1 MIRLIIPVFFAAII
15 VSLMLGGSFLWDSY
29 MISPEDGATEIAF
42 MVNSGDTVKNV
53 SARLKQD
60 ALIESPF
67 WFETYVWMSKT
78 GTSFQAGLF
87 TLQPGMSYSVLVGEL
102 TNAQAQEVQVT
113 FPEGYLADEM
123 GEEIRS
129 VLTSIQE
136 SDWQTAVS
144 SQSTLFDAGTHVLD
158 GIPSGQGLEGYLFPD
173 TYRFVSNASAETIA
187 ETMVLTLKRRFAENS
202 VIIPDDL
209 LMGNGMTL
217 HEVLTLASIVE
228 KEVPD
233 AEGMKIVADIFLKRL
248 EVGMALQACSTVNY
262 VTGNDDPAVTYE
274 DQEIDSPYNT
284 YQRVGLPPGP
294 ISNPGM
300 NAILA
305 VLNPTPNDY
314 YYFLTSTEGEMM
326 YSKTYDEH
334 VTKKQMYLK

>member
-136 SDWQTAVS
+136 LDWQTAVS

-262 VTGNDDPAVTYE
+262 VTGKDDPAVT
-274 DQEIDSPYNT
+274 
-284 YQRVGLPPGP
+284 
-294 ISNPGM
+294 
-300 NAILA
+300 
-305 VLNPTPNDY
+305 
-314 YYFLTSTEGEMM
+314 
-326 YSKTYDEH
+326 
-334 VTKKQMYLK
+334 